1 MALSARGDRV
11 VSRPRAVYSACVAAC
26 AAALGLGCAE
36 EPEAEPETAT
46 APLSPEQEA
55 NILVATRVIEEGL
68 GQANTD
74 VINELVSPSYIQHNA
89 TAQDGREGLL
99 ALVAS
104 LAEQGGIAVSI
115 HRKFAEGDRVA
126 LHSTYGEGAGR
137 LVAFDVFRVENG
149 LLVEHWDA
157 LQMWVDPQAT
167 LSGNTLVDGETSVV
181 DRDRTQQNKELV
193 TNMVREVFVEG
204 RFDQLA
210 TYLADGYIQH
220 NPRSENGLAGAQR
233 FFTAVQNQGVPFAY
247 TDSPLVVAD
256 GNFVLVGSEGFL
268 GMTTAYTLFYDL
280 FRVDRAKIVEHWDV
294 IQAVNPEQVPHDN
307 GLF

>member
-1 MALSARGDRV
+1 MALSARGGG
-11 VSRPRAVYSACVAAC
+11 VSRPRAVYSACVTAC
-26 AAALGLGCAE
+26 AAALGLGCGE
-36 EPEAEPETAT
+36 DPQAEPETAT

-55 NILVATRVIEEGL
+55 NVVIATRVIEEGL
-68 GQANTD
+68 GQANAD
-74 VINELVSPSYIQHNA
+74 VINELVSPSYVQHNA
-89 TAQDGREGLL
+89 MAQDGREGLL

-104 LAEQGGIAVSI
+104 LAEQGGTAVTI
-115 HRKFAEGDRVA
+115 HRKLAEGDFVA
-126 LHSTYGEGAGR
+126 LHSTYGEGSGR

-149 LLVEHWDA
+149 LLAEHWDA
-157 LQMWVDPQAT
+157 LQMWVEPQAT
-167 LSGNTLVDGETSVV
+167 LSGNTLVDGQTSVV

-193 TNMVREVFVEG
+193 TSMVREVFVEG

-220 NPRSENGLAGAQR
+220 NPRSDNGLAGAQLY
-233 FFTAVQNQGVPFAY
+233 FTAVQNQGVAFAY

-268 GMTTAYTLFYDL
+268 GTPTSYTLFYDL
-280 FRVDRAKIVEHWDV
+280 FRVDDAKIVEHWDV
-294 IQAVNPEQVPHDN
+294 IQPVDQGLVPHDN